1 MADLAPLATNRTTR
15 RRYDL
20 DAIAR
25 ALRALQ
31 RAFPQVNPGL
41 KDRREPLDDDV
52 VRNMLAG
59 YAMVD
64 GLLADDVDLFAFGHL
79 QPWLDLNTLVLCGEE
94 VMRPDHI
101 SDLIQATEE
110 RFYDDEHG
118 GIRDIMEWYEK
129 SSSQSVWKRA
139 AGVYTRMVSEPQLFP
154 EGNHRTGVLVMSY
167 LLGRE
172 GKPPVVLTPEN
183 AAGFFDPS
191 TEAKQLRKGSFGM
204 ILHASGIKRRLA
216 QFLKNQ
222 ASDAYLR

>member
-1 MADLAPLATNRTTR
+1 MADLAPYASDRTTR

-41 KDRREPLDDDV
+41 KDHRESLDDDV

-64 GLLADDVDLFAFGHL
+64 SLLADEVDLFAFGHL

-94 VMRPDHI
+94 MMRPEHLA
-101 SDLIQATEE
+101 DLVRMTEE

-139 AGVYTRMVSEPQLFP
+139 AGVYIRMVSEPQLFP

-167 LLGRE
+167 LLGRD

-191 TEAKQLRKGSFGM
+191 TRAKQLRKGSFGM
-204 ILHASGIKRRLA
+204 ILGMSSLKRQLA
-216 QFLKNQ
+216 GFLKEQ
-222 ASDAYLR
+222 ANDAFLR